1 MTSNNHLTVEQPFT
15 HARLT
20 NASKA
25 LTPTM
30 ITSAM
35 RATTSPCSTAVAPL
49 S

>member
-1 MTSNNHLTVEQPFT
+1 MTSSNHLTVERPFT

-25 LTPTM
+25 LTPAM

-35 RATTSPCSTAVAPL
+35 GAKTSPCSTAVAPL